1 VLLLIVCSSQAD
13 LVQLMQPFGAVSKT
27 VMLRAKNQVGSF
39 SSLLAG
45 VCVSEQLSRRD
56 VEIGC
61 FGGAGSSPDAR
72 HSLLRERLAVL
83 Q

>member
-1 VLLLIVCSSQAD
+1 
-13 LVQLMQPFGAVSKT
+13 
-27 VMLRAKNQVGSF
+27 MLRAKNQVGSF